1 MTGAAI
7 LGALWL
13 GILTSVSP
21 CPLATNIAAVSYI
34 SRTLGDRRSLFLS
47 ALLYTLGRMVAYV
60 AIAFI
65 VVQSI
70 LSIPKVS
77 IWLQLYMPKLLG
89 PLLIIV
95 GLFLVELI
103 AVNIPGGKS
112 QRDFSKFGSVG
123 AVLMGFFFAL
133 ALCPVSAAL
142 FFGSLIPL
150 AIQQSSPV
158 LLPLIY
164 GIGTAVPVIAFA
176 VALSLGSTALA
187 TAFNAV
193 TRWEKPIRITFGVII
208 IVVGVYLTLVH
219 LFGVQLTA
227 IGG

>member
-1 MTGAAI
+1 MTVAAI
-7 LGALWL
+7 IGALWL
-13 GILTSVSP
+13 GILTSISP

-34 SRTLGDRRSLFLS
+34 SRTLGDKRSVFLS
-47 ALLYTLGRMVAYV
+47 AALYTLGRMVAYV

-77 IWLQLYMPKLLG
+77 LWLQIYMPKMLG

-103 AVNIPGGKS
+103 SVNLPGSKT
-112 QRDFSKFGSVG
+112 QRDFSKFGHFG
-123 AVLMGFFFAL
+123 AVLMGFLFAL

-150 AIQQSSPV
+150 LAVQQSSPV
-158 LLPLIY
+158 ILPLIY

-176 VALSLGSTALA
+176 VTLSLGSAALA
-187 TAFNAV
+187 TAFSAV
-193 TRWEKPIRITFGVII
+193 TRWEKRIRFAFGSII
-208 IVVGVYLTLVH
+208 IVVGVYLTIVH
-219 LFGVQLTA
+219 VFGIQFM
-227 IGG
+227 

>member
-1 MTGAAI
+1 MTVAAI
-7 LGALWL
+7 IGALWL

-34 SRTLGDRRSLFLS
+34 SRTLGDKRSLFLS
-47 ALLYTLGRMVAYV
+47 AALYTLGRMVAYV

-65 VVQSI
+65 VVQSL

-77 IWLQLYMPKLLG
+77 IWLQIYMPKLLG

-103 AVNIPGGKS
+103 SVNLPGS
-112 QRDFSKFGSVG
+112 RTQRDFSKFGLAG
-123 AVLMGFFFAL
+123 AVLMGFLFAL

-150 AIQQSSPV
+150 AIQQSSPIA
-158 LLPLIY
+158 LPLIY
-164 GIGTAVPVIAFA
+164 GIGTAIPVIAFA

-193 TRWEKPIRITFGVII
+193 TRWEKPIRIAFGVII

-219 LFGVQLTA
+219 VFGIQFL
-227 IGG
+227 